1 MAVAERAVAESV
13 RDRWNQLYTDYY
25 QLALGLARQRVRNQ
39 ADAED
44 AVQKT
49 FIGVYEILA
58 TGKSVDNWE
67 AMIATIAKRAAGKER
82 LANERAQA
90 LEPDIEVDQAAD
102 RDAAERRRAFEAG
115 FHGLSEG
122 EQRAVYYTL
131 VEGLSATEV
140 GERLGTS
147 AESARHLLS
156 RGRAALVLD
165 MVSRNVAG
173 EASPNDRPLGDICR
187 YLANRMS
194 SDERR
199 QFGEHLKA
207 CARCRMTV
215 ERVREF
221 RGFVLL
227 LLPAGLVGLYGDH
240 LYAQIQAQQ
249 VASKT
254 RRQPNFDM
262 RLVAAG
268 LVLIL
273 LIGGTVIVSH
283 KPSPPRPTP
292 ALAASACPT
301 GQVGGFAYLDGGNVM
316 YRSSPHSA
324 PQQISSS
331 GRADALAW
339 TPDGRTLIYKDA
351 RVRGPV
357 AGTLYA
363 VHPGSAPFWSFGTAI
378 DSFAISPDGKQ
389 IATLIEHDAPGGNW
403 TGWTLDIGPIGGQP
417 GGARADTPVSAP
429 EPDQWQDV
437 STGEPF
443 AESLYIPESGYY
455 WGVFWFAGA
464 IYIAEDGVVATFD
477 ATGNQTLGWSPP
489 TKAVESLID
498 GVAQPKKSD
507 LHFANHGDPV
517 MVTCGSV
524 TKALVVPPL
533 FSQNDSSTGTL
544 ADDPSNPRAALAEI
558 DTQGGGAGDIY
569 LLTADGNAT
578 AITTDHTSYLPVW
591 QP

>member
-1 MAVAERAVAESV
+1 IMAVAERPVAESIHE
-13 RDRWNQLYTDYY
+13 RWNQLYTDYY

-44 AVQKT
+44 AAQKT
-49 FIGVYEILA
+49 FMGVYEILA
-58 TGKSVDNWE
+58 NGKPVENWE
-67 AMIATIAKRAAGKER
+67 AMIATFAKRAAGKER
-82 LANERAQA
+82 LVSERADA

-115 FHGLSEG
+115 FRGLSEG

-147 AESARHLLS
+147 SESARHVLS

-173 EASPNDRPLGDICR
+173 QASPNDRPLGDVCR
-187 YLANRMS
+187 YLSNRMS

-199 QFGEHLKA
+199 QFGEHLKT

-254 RRQPNFDM
+254 RRQPNLDM

-268 LVLIL
+268 LVLVLI
-273 LIGGTVIVSH
+273 IGGVVVVTH
-283 KPSPPRPTP
+283 KPSSRTP
-292 ALAASACPT
+292 ALAASGCPT

-316 YRSSPHSA
+316 YRSSPRSA

-331 GRADALAW
+331 GLADAMAW

-351 RVRGPV
+351 RARGPV

-363 VHPGSAPFWSFGTAI
+363 VHPGSTPFWSFGTAI
-378 DSFAISPDGKQ
+378 DGFAVSPDGKL
-389 IATLIEHDAPGGNW
+389 IASLIEHDGAGGNW
-403 TGWTLDIGPIGGQP
+403 TGWTLDIGAIGAQP
-417 GGARADTPVSAP
+417 GAARVESSVSAP
-429 EPDQWQDV
+429 VPDQWQDV

-443 AESLYIPESGYY
+443 AESLYIPGSGYY

-464 IYIAEDGVVATFD
+464 IYIADGGLVATYD
-477 ATGNQTLGWSPP
+477 AAGNQTSSWSPP
-489 TKAVESLID
+489 SQALESLIA
-498 GVAQPKKSD
+498 GVAQPTKSA
-507 LHFANHGDPV
+507 LHFVNHGDAV
-517 MVTCGSV
+517 TATCGST
-524 TKALVVPPL
+524 TKPVVAPPA
-533 FSQNDSSTGTL
+533 FANDSSNTLTL
-544 ADDPSNPRAALAEI
+544 AD
-558 DTQGGGAGDIY
+558 
-569 LLTADGNAT
+569 
-578 AITTDHTSYLPVW
+578 
-591 QP
+591 